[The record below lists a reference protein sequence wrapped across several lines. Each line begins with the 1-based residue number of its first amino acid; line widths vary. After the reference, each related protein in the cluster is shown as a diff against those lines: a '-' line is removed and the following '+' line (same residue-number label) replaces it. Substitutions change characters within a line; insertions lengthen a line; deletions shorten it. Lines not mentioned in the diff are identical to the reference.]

1 MSSLLV
7 DRLAINGPTGSCRRT
22 DPLLTSSHEVASLD
36 DGCDGGHVRDSDVIQ
51 FCHQRLVNAKCR
63 WKYLEEE
70 KEVAL
75 ARIDF
80 HPRYVS

>member
-1 MSSLLV
+1 MVGSASMSV
-7 DRLAINGPTGSCRRT
+7 
-22 DPLLTSSHEVASLD
+22 HEVASCLLD
-36 DGCDGGHVRDSDVIQ
+36 DGCGGGDVRDSDVIQ